1 MDLLHVAADMT
12 YLADVYDPS
21 KGGGTAPPGAEKF
34 QLILRWI
41 FYLFTLFLAG
51 VVLVVAGKIGAA
63 FRHGEGSEAVKSLGY
78 VLAACVLGGS
88 ASGIISLLLT

>member
-21 KGGGTAPPGAEKF
+21 QGGGTAPPGAAKF

-41 FYLFTLFLAG
+41 FYGLTLLLAG
-51 VVLVVAGKIGAA
+51 AILFVAGKIATA
-63 FRHGEGSEAVKSLGY
+63 FQRGEGSEAVKGLGY
-78 VLAACVLGGS
+78 VLAGCVLAGS
-88 ASGIISLLLT
+88 ASAVVSLLI